1 MCKGQDLFSGPIVTD
16 HMRLN
21 LSSGRAL
28 RDLGMERAANKRQD
42 LLAEWRE
49 QAVFICEAVGV
60 CTTDDLRRHFGAK
73 AMGINKQ
80 NWMGSI
86 FRDSRFEWTGRMQP
100 SRIPGN
106 HARMIKVWRLVTPL
120 DANAYSQ
127 KEEE

>member
-1 MCKGQDLFSGPIVTD
+1 MCKGQQLFFGPIVTD
-16 HMRLN
+16 RLKFN
-21 LSSGRAL
+21 LRSGRSL
-28 RDLGMERAANKRQD
+28 RDEGMDRAANKRQD
-42 LLAEWRE
+42 LLAEWRDL
-49 QAVFICEAVGV
+49 AVLICETVGV

-73 AMGINKQ
+73 AMGINEQ

-106 HARMIKVWRLVTPL
+106 HARMIKVWRLVPPP
-120 DANAYSQ
+120 DSNAYNQ

>member
-1 MCKGQDLFSGPIVTD
+1 MSKDQLIF
-16 HMRLN
+16 N
-21 LSSGRAL
+21 LRSGRSL
-28 RDLGMERAANKRQD
+28 RDAGMDRAANRRQD

-49 QAVFICEAVGV
+49 EAVLICETVGV

-106 HARMIKVWRLVTPL
+106 HARMIKVWQLVPPP
-120 DANAYSQ
+120 DSNAYNQ